1 MMLISQ
7 FLLFDSSLISF
18 SYLYSF
24 LEYTHTEVSTV
35 TILRIDKKNTDFV
48 RFVSRLRFD
57 QKIKRKEGKKKEKKR
72 YTSVCNLFLSTN
84 DVFEHLVIH

>member
-7 FLLFDSSLISF
+7 FLLSDSSLISF

-24 LEYTHTEVSTV
+24 LEHTYKEVSIV
-35 TILRIDKKNTDFV
+35 TIRIDKKNADFV

-72 YTSVCNLFLSTN
+72 CNY
-84 DVFEHLVIH
+84 ERM